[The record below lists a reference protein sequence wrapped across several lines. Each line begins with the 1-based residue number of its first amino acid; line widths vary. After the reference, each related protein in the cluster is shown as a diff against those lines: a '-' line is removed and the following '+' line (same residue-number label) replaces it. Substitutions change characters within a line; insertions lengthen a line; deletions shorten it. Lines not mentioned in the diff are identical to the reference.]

1 NPRREPSSPH
11 KRGTK
16 PRALHFNRTMK
27 EEWLYVRAYA
37 SDGERTAALAA
48 FLNTYNHDRP
58 HSSLGNKPPASRV
71 PITSYRVQPQPK
83 MLDVPQIEG
92 LGHEPTLFDLL

>member
-1 NPRREPSSPH
+1 MS
-11 KRGTK
+11 T
-16 PRALHFNRTMK
+16 

-83 MLDVPQIEG
+83 VLDVP
-92 LGHEPTLFDLL
+92 

>member
-1 NPRREPSSPH
+1 M
-11 KRGTK
+11 T
-16 PRALHFNRTMK
+16 
-27 EEWLYVRAYA
+27 
-37 SDGERTAALAA
+37 DGERTAALAA

-83 MLDVPQIEG
+83 VLDVP
-92 LGHEPTLFDLL
+92 